1 MGAERDEDLLVVATA
16 SVGFLVMATCHEI
29 NRKRHHER
37 KMWVKSWIG
46 NRALNGA
53 HSTLF
58 HATTLV
64 IVIQTCISTLH
75 FTRVS

>member
-1 MGAERDEDLLVVATA
+1 MDAECDEDLLVVATA

-29 NRKRHHER
+29 NRTRHSGR

-58 HATTLV
+58 QATTLV
-64 IVIQTCISTLH
+64 IVIQICISTLH